1 VAIDLAPPERPL
13 MNTKARHW
21 LDYDP
26 VAFAVLVVGMG
37 AIELLA
43 LSI

>member
-1 VAIDLAPPERPL
+1 LPVTWGNIMRVPS
-13 MNTKARHW
+13 RHW

-26 VAFAVLVVGMG
+26 VALAVLLVGVG
-37 AIELLA
+37 IVELLA